1 MDVRREFGHPL
12 VGDMGIIPPTISP
25 IPLKYSRGRP
35 HKNLNIIV
43 FL

>member
-1 MDVRREFGHPL
+1 
-12 VGDMGIIPPTISP
+12 MGIIPPTILL

-35 HKNLNIIV
+35 YKNPNIIV